1 MIDLKIHGLASG
13 TIVAEFQLSEQ
24 ELETDLL
31 TLLRSK
37 DIPIASS
44 CLGEGVCRKCLINDD
59 LMACITKPIELLSQG
74 ETVVHIKVS
83 YL

>member
-1 MIDLKIHGLASG
+1 VIHLKVHGLASG
-13 TIVAEFQLSEQ
+13 TIVAEFPLSEQ
-24 ELETDLL
+24 ELDTDLL

-59 LMACITKPIELLSQG
+59 LMACITKSRELLSQG
-74 ETVVHIKVS
+74 KTVVHIKVS